1 MNPEI
6 KIKGNKFENNDNQLK
21 YKLVDRENIATIIA
35 EGNDLYKLED
45 IGHMYQANT
54 GRAYS
59 IYPNS
64 NGEVIL

>member
-1 MNPEI
+1 MNPNI
-6 KIKGNKFENNDNQLK
+6 KIKGNKFENNNQLK
-21 YKLVDRENIATIIA
+21 FKVVDREDITKIIA
-35 EGNDLYKLED
+35 EGNDLYKLEE
-45 IGHMYQANT
+45 IGHIYEANT